1 MGALLM
7 TGLACFGAAIAIG
20 ILASSTTPTIE
31 VKRGAPSA
39 RGLAIILM
47 AFCSGIAVLGV
58 VIGLLAVNAGLVAD
72 PSSGVLAAGGA
83 VVGAVIGIGLIAA
96 NWSHLDRYVAWRGI
110 AFAAPLGLLGVVVAV
125 LANIF
130 DDIGTGTL
138 ANWPFVVLAPAS
150 ALAALAIG
158 VTGAGAIRSLPGVD
172 ETATKSIVA
181 AQISRCA
188 LFQAVAIGA
197 STIGILLIMLA

>member
-31 VKRGAPSA
+31 IKRGAPSA

-47 AFCSGIAVLGV
+47 AFCTGIGVLGV
-58 VIGLLAVNAGLVAD
+58 VIGLLAVNAGLVAN
-72 PSSGVLAAGGA
+72 PSGGVLAAGGA
-83 VVGAVIGIGLIAA
+83 VVGAAIGIALIVA
-96 NWSHLDRYVAWRGI
+96 NWSHADRSVAGPGI
-110 AFAAPLGLLGVVVAV
+110 LFAASLGALGVVVAV
-125 LANIF
+125 LASVL

-138 ANWPFVVLAPAS
+138 ANWPFVILAPTS

-158 VTGAGAIRSLPGVD
+158 VTGAGALRSLAGAD
-172 ETATKSIVA
+172 EATTKTIVA

-188 LFQAVAIGA
+188 LFQGVAVAA
-197 STIGILLIMLA
+197 TVIGIVLIESA